1 MTLQEKLALLVQ
13 CQFWTPFFIEACQ
26 VFLVRFEV
34 VERME
39 ACDHLAEN
47 NAEDPLRVLSVLL
60 VVLLTFVLTHELFQ
74 HLKRVVEEVGNAVFE
89 FRNFLAF

>member
-13 CQFWTPFFIEACQ
+13 RQIWTPFFIEACQ

-47 NAEDPLRVLSVLL
+47 NAEDPLRVRSVLI
-60 VVLLTFVLTHELFQ
+60 VVLFTVVLTHELSQ
-74 HLKRVVEEVGNAVFE
+74 HLKRVVEEVRNAVFE
-89 FRNFLAF
+89 FCNFLAF